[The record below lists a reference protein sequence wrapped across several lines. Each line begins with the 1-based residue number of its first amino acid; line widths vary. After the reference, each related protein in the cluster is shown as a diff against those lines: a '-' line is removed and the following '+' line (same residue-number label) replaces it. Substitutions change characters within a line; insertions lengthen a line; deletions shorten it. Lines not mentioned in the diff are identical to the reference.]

1 MMDNDNLA
9 ARVKNEAGEMRSEK
23 ATNPQKSPEVLDGKL
38 ITN

>member
-9 ARVKNEAGEMRSEK
+9 ARVKNEAGEMRPEK
-23 ATNPQKSPEVLDGKL
+23 AANPQKSAAVLDGQL